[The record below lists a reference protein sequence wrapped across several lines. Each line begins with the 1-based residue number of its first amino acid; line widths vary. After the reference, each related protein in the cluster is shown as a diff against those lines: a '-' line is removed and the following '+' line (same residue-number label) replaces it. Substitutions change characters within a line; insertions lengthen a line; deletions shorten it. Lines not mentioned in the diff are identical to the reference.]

1 MEGIKVKLMVEVNW
15 REVVRRVAIL
25 GRGWVPALMAQQRGE
40 MAN

>member
-1 MEGIKVKLMVEVNW
+1 MEGIKAELVVKVNW
-15 REVVRRVAIL
+15 QEVVRRVAIL